1 MEKPWLLPPEKFEGT
16 VMNNDA
22 DLLFEHAARG
32 NVEEVLQFI
41 EGQSPLVLKDALDA
55 AVENGQLACVEV
67 LLPLCPNANR
77 YTLWTGCYHGYAE
90 VVGALLAHGLTVKD
104 ELLVCLEKEHWACA
118 HTLLPYCSEQIV
130 ADTWIELFASDHV
143 RDTET
148 ACGVLLEHYSVAQLW
163 GAVCG
168 RERLDKQQALT
179 VLENMMAAEQK
190 EVLLE
195 HIEDSGAARTH
206 RKL

>member
-1 MEKPWLLPPEKFEGT
+1 M
-16 VMNNDA
+16 
-22 DLLFEHAARG
+22 
-32 NVEEVLQFI
+32 EEVLQFV
-41 EGQSPLVLKDALDA
+41 EGQSVLVLKDALDA

-90 VVGALLAHGLTVKD
+90 VVGALLAHGLTVND

-118 HTLLPYCSEQIV
+118 HTLLPYCSDQIV
-130 ADTWIELFASDHV
+130 ADTWIELFVSDHV

-168 RERLDKQQALT
+168 RERLDKQQALS
-179 VLENMMAAEQK
+179 VLENMLAAEQK
-190 EVLLE
+190 EALLE
-195 HIEDSGAARTH
+195 HIEDSTAARAH